1 MDIYAIFMGAAFAGM
16 AVFFGLLIVLFRA
29 WTKSKE
35 RPAASSAQA
44 VRVAS
49 SAAAP
54 TRRESTPVASSMRER
69 ELSELLSAVTTLTRE
84 MEETANAMFR
94 RFEQKERR
102 LEQLMKEAEDCA
114 GRLESRKPVSSSVVR
129 ESIRRYSTVEDM
141 PPAPVA
147 RPLAQPV
154 AEQPARA
161 TASGK
166 YAKAAEM
173 MALGKSASDV
183 SRELSLHVG
192 ELELINNL
200 RKIGM

>member
-16 AVFFGLLIVLFRA
+16 AAFFGLLIVLFRA
-29 WTKSKE
+29 WARTKE
-35 RPAASSAQA
+35 RPAQGASL
-44 VRVAS
+44 VAR
-49 SAAAP
+49 P
-54 TRRESTPVASSMRER
+54 VPVAVLQHRETGMSAGYRER
-69 ELSELLSAVTTLTRE
+69 DLTEILSAVATLTRE

-102 LEQLMKEAEDCA
+102 LMQLIKEADA
-114 GRLESRKPVSSSVVR
+114 VMVRLE
-129 ESIRRYSTVEDM
+129 
-141 PPAPVA
+141 
-147 RPLAQPV
+147 
-154 AEQPARA
+154 EQPAQSQSAVARQSVRKYSA
-161 TASGK
+161 VEEMPKPAARPAAAQPAVAELRVSSQGK
-166 YAKAAEM
+166 YAKAAEL